1 MTIQHKTLSS
11 GRWEGFSLVEQL
23 ANVGSEVERAINWK
37 NKGRADYCANAFG
50 RALELIDLTIQDRKN
65 KTRLREIM
73 RVRELLADYFS
84 GPNTFSSSDHSW
96 SKYFLAFALAAKNL
110 PQRHNKA

>member
-50 RALELIDLTIQDRKN
+50 RALE
-65 KTRLREIM
+65 RLREIM